1 MPSNRTNAQYEIGQ
15 PMGSL
20 GTDGP
25 CVWADPKR
33 GGYHTGATVHPVLK
47 SGAAG
52 KTGTAPAGSNST
64 TKTPPHTNAASSCK
78 SALPNP
84 TKSSSSE
91 AWHRTHH
98 CSRRT
103 KYAIAFGLS
112 KTATAVKGL
121 PNEPPASEQLPDAP
135 IVQQDTSA

>member
-1 MPSNRTNAQYEIGQ
+1 MPNLHIHAPYEIGQ
-15 PMGSL
+15 PWEAWAPMARAY
-20 GTDGP
+20 GP
-25 CVWADPKR
+25 IRSEADMIRALRFVQCSSRELRENQEP
-33 GGYHTGATVHPVLK
+33 
-47 SGAAG
+47 
-52 KTGTAPAGSNST
+52 PAGSNST

-103 KYAIAFGLS
+103 KYAVAYGLS
-112 KTATAVKGL
+112 KTAIE
-121 PNEPPASEQLPDAP
+121 PNA
-135 IVQQDTSA
+135 